1 VTVDAKALFLAN
13 NDLVQNQLQ
22 RICSDLTDEQ
32 VVFEHDAVDER
43 GIGNIVSHLY
53 GNIVY
58 RTTIITGGQ
67 PDPNPIEPPR
77 TAVDL
82 MAFIDRTHD
91 RASEL
96 IAQISEEALG
106 RTVTLRPGR
115 EVSGS
120 AAMIEGFAH
129 AFRHVGNILDA
140 RHLGGFETHAL
151 G

>member
-1 VTVDAKALFLAN
+1 MDAKALFLAN

-22 RICSDLTDEQ
+22 RVCSDLTDEQ
-32 VVFEHDAVDER
+32 VVYEHDAVDER

-53 GNIVY
+53 GSIVN
-58 RTTIITGGQ
+58 RATRISGGE

-77 TAVDL
+77 TTADL
-82 MAFIDRTHD
+82 LAFVDRTHD
-91 RASEL
+91 RAGEL
-96 IAQISEEALG
+96 IARISDDQLEG
-106 RTVTLRPGR
+106 IVTLRPGR
-115 EVSGS
+115 EMSGN
-120 AAMIEGFAH
+120 AAMVEGFAH